1 MSDSTVTPGTEC
13 PGDRVLERVALDG
26 VRFPGG
32 ICLDPPRAPGH
43 LGAVG
48 DFDAVSVLGEGSM
61 GVVLRAIDRSLGRE
75 VALKLLSNRLDRDPV
90 SRLRFLQEARSV
102 AQLNHPNIVTIYSI
116 GEYKEIPYLAM
127 EYVVGRSLADL
138 LAEEGRPEPG
148 RAIRITCDLLLAL
161 EHAHAAGVVHRDVK
175 PANILFEAAAG
186 RLKLAD
192 FGLAHSLTQSSKL
205 TIVGSL
211 MGTPS
216 YMAPEQT
223 EGATRPDPRQDLFAV
238 GVILFE
244 MLVGALPFPGSNV
257 LDVLSKIR
265 KDPAPDPCAAN
276 PAISRALAVIV
287 LHSLEKDPA
296 RRFQSATAFATALQ
310 ASIQASQS
318 DSRPFTHVVS
328 APATTATL
336 PGLLLKCSL
345 CGSTMVKS
353 QTGLG
358 GTCAECNQPICSKC
372 WTIRAKRRCAQHA

>member
-1 MSDSTVTPGTEC
+1 MDT
-13 PGDRVLERVALDG
+13 
-26 VRFPGG
+26 
-32 ICLDPPRAPGH
+32 I
-43 LGAVG
+43 
-48 DFDAVSVLGEGSM
+48 
-61 GVVLRAIDRSLGRE
+61 LGRD

-127 EYVVGRSLADL
+127 EYVVGRSLADV

-175 PANILFEAAAG
+175 PANIMFDAAAG

-192 FGLAHSLTQSSKL
+192 FGLAHSLTQSTKL
-205 TIVGSL
+205 TVVGSL

-216 YMAPEQT
+216 YMAPEQA
-223 EGATRPDPRQDLFAV
+223 EGVTRPDPRQDLFSV

-265 KDPAPDPCAAN
+265 RDPAPDPCEAN
-276 PAISRALAVIV
+276 SAISRALADIV

-296 RRFQSATAFATALQ
+296 HRFQSATAFATALQ
-310 ASIQASQS
+310 AYVQAGQS
-318 DSRPFTHVVS
+318 DSRPFTPVASV
-328 APATTATL
+328 PASPEQPT
-336 PGLLLKCSL
+336 GLFLKCSL
-345 CGSTMVKS
+345 CGSIMVKS

-358 GTCAECNQPICSKC
+358 GACVECNQPICSKC
-372 WTIRAKRRCAQHA
+372 WTIRAKRRCARHA